1 MIAQSP
7 AAARYDGVVPQGRS
21 WAVVAA
27 AVLVVRLAMG
37 SRDMRG
43 VSPQMDASRNLEAEQ
58 AVVESRQEEHEA
70 GCCCGI

>member
-27 AVLVVRLAMG
+27 AALVERLAMVP
-37 SRDMRG
+37 RDMRG
-43 VSPQMDASRNLEAEQ
+43 VSPQMDASRNLHQ
-58 AVVESRQEEHEA
+58 QHRVDQSRQEEH
-70 GCCCGI
+70 GNQTLL